1 MSNPSTDKM
10 IAAVEGYIEHFN
22 AQDHNAI
29 AQLYAENA
37 TVEDPIGTPIKN
49 GREEIRTF
57 YEKAVSSGAK
67 LKLTSPIRVAQNE
80 AAFAFQVTSKR
91 EQGDMTID
99 VIDTFA
105 FNEAGEVTQMR
116 AFWGEQN
123 VNMVK

>member
-29 AQLYAENA
+29 AQLYAESA
-37 TVEDPIGTPIKN
+37 TVEDPVGTPIKN

-67 LKLTSPIRVAQNE
+67 LKLTSPHSCG
-80 AAFAFQVTSKR
+80 TK
-91 EQGDMTID
+91 
-99 VIDTFA
+99 
-105 FNEAGEVTQMR
+105 
-116 AFWGEQN
+116 
-123 VNMVK
+123 